1 MYEAINSKV
10 IEAENKVEE
19 VEETIE
25 ISYSDEEELF
35 NKSLELF
42 KQEEYTLS
50 KDILLDVISLKDKN
64 VDAWALIGKILY
76 YQEDINGAITF
87 TRRALSIDSTHE
99 EASELLIQI
108 KK

>member
-50 KDILLDVISLKDKN
+50 KDI
-64 VDAWALIGKILY
+64 
-76 YQEDINGAITF
+76 F
-87 TRRALSIDSTHE
+87 TRCYIF
-99 EASELLIQI
+99 
-108 KK
+108 K